1 MIYANNQVG
10 FSLMEYLIVKTD
22 GSSKEKNCFYKELL
36 LPERRLMR
44 LSTC

>member
-22 GSSKEKNCFYKELL
+22 GSSKEKKLFLL
-36 LPERRLMR
+36 IQGIFKSVHHTEV
-44 LSTC
+44 